1 MKILKLSLTNVTELI
16 LLEHRANV
24 TNVTLKAHKKEEEEE
39 AGLKEQIR
47 AHRELKEGN

>member
-1 MKILKLSLTNVTELI
+1 MKILKLSLTDVTELI

-24 TNVTLKAHKKEEEEE
+24 TNVTLKAHKKEEEE

-47 AHRELKEGN
+47 ARGELKELN